1 MRTSA
6 DICVHLRTSADICV
20 HVRSLKNRS
29 VLGPRF
35 LCAGAVLGSPTFQN
49 PRAHR
54 SNSIPSKVVVL
65 LTRNDSFQKNMPFYL
80 SKMQVSERW
89 MCLGM
94 AQGPYGRFHRG
105 RNGKCGFRKVS
116 ERCRIYDN
124 HEKLSEQDPYGTSR
138 AETWSK

>member
-6 DICVHLRTSADICV
+6 FICGHLRSSADICV

-54 SNSIPSKVVVL
+54 SNSIGSKVVVL
-65 LTRNDSFQKNMPFYL
+65 PTRNDSFQKKHAVLPRQNASLRKMVVPEDGSGTLWVLPERSERQMP
-80 SKMQVSERW
+80 VSE
-89 MCLGM
+89 
-94 AQGPYGRFHRG
+94 GPGYMPD
-105 RNGKCGFRKVS
+105 S
-116 ERCRIYDN
+116 
-124 HEKLSEQDPYGTSR
+124 
-138 AETWSK
+138 